1 MTDPQSV
8 TFTIAQVDQVIS
20 GVNKNGPWTLW
31 SVSAR
36 DGTKYRTFEDSYAA
50 RVGQTV
56 TVQVEK
62 RVKRGRSKNFENL
75 FILPAKEDPQVRS
88 TNGAQL
94 DRIEQKLDA
103 LAKMLAAMN
112 WAPPPAAP
120 QVPVTTAK
128 RRAEEYLQ
136 NLRLAPESVNRIWQ
150 QLGVL
155 TGGLAAGE
163 QDWARM
169 ACVLEYLSTGETVEK
184 AVIKAWE
191 KYPKQES
198 VSR

>member
-1 MTDPQSV
+1 MDVRYEGTSMTEPQSV
-8 TFTIAQVDQVIS
+8 TFTIASVDQVIS

-75 FILPAKEDPQVRS
+75 FILPAKEDPQVRN

-112 WAPPPAAP
+112 WLPQSIAPPPL
-120 QVPVTTAK
+120 PVTTAK
-128 RRAEEYLQ
+128 RRAEEYLS
-136 NLRLAPESVNRIWQ
+136 NLRLAPESVQRIWQ

-155 TGGLAAGE
+155 TG
-163 QDWARM
+163 
-169 ACVLEYLSTGETVEK
+169 
-184 AVIKAWE
+184 
-191 KYPKQES
+191 
-198 VSR
+198 

>member
-31 SVSAR
+31 SVSAS
-36 DGTKYRTFEDSYAA
+36 DGTKYRRFEDSYAA

-62 RVKRGRSKNFENL
+62 RVKRGVS
-75 FILPAKEDPQVRS
+75 
-88 TNGAQL
+88 
-94 DRIEQKLDA
+94 
-103 LAKMLAAMN
+103 
-112 WAPPPAAP
+112 
-120 QVPVTTAK
+120 
-128 RRAEEYLQ
+128 
-136 NLRLAPESVNRIWQ
+136 
-150 QLGVL
+150 

-163 QDWARM
+163 ADWARM
-169 ACVLEYLSTGETVEK
+169 AHVLQFLSTGDTIEK
-184 AVIKAWE
+184 SVMRAWE
-191 KYPKQES
+191 KYPKHET